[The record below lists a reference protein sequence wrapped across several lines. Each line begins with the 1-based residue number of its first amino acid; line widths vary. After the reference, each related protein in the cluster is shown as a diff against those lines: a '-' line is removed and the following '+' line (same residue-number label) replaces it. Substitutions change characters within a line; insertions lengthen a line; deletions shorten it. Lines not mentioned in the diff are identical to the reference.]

1 MEISST
7 LIQGLAQTIIGD
19 GQQPPQSP
27 LPPAAEQLEGAVEPL
42 ASQAVAPEQAAEPA
56 QVNQP
61 DDGTGVLTSGE
72 KEIIDLFFNGQEEVN
87 SAIYRPQPPKP
98 ALLGNFLDVRG

>member
-7 LIQGLAQTIIGD
+7 LIQGLAQTIVG
-19 GQQPPQSP
+19 GGQPPPQPPLSP
-27 LPPAAEQLEGAVEPL
+27 ATEPSEGTAEP
-42 ASQAVAPEQAAEPA
+42 STSWAVAPEQAAEA
-56 QVNQP
+56 DQVNQP
-61 DDGTGVLTSGE
+61 GDGTGILTSGE